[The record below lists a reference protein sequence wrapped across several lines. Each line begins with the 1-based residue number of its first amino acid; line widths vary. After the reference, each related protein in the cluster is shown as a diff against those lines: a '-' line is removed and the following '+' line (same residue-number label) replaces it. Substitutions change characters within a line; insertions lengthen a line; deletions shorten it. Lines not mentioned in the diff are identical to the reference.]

1 MTLGIAVL
9 GTGRIVETGYV
20 PAFKGVPE
28 AKLVALLSRDQKR
41 GDAFAAKTGI
51 PKAYA
56 DLGAL
61 LRDPAVDAVIVAT
74 PDATHE
80 EQVIAAAKAGKHILC
95 EKPRTTTLASAKP
108 MAEAVRKAG
117 VTFAMGYDNRF
128 NAGLKHIKDMID
140 RGELGPVR
148 YAHAHLTTAVS
159 DPNSWRAEGGQ
170 SKFWAMSASGTHVVD
185 IFRWYFGDPAE
196 VTGAMAAPA
205 FGVGKDE
212 IAIMI
217 MNYPGKLIASL
228 TVASV
233 LPAGNRI
240 ELHGDKGTITGEQV
254 FGRTSPKG
262 LITHNGKL
270 TRIPQTD
277 PFVHEL
283 RDFIAAIRD
292 KRAPLAGLD
301 DGVRNLDLM
310 DKAFEGPLYTKV

>member
-9 GTGRIVETGYV
+9 GTGRIVESGYV
-20 PAFKGVPE
+20 PAFKGVPD
-28 AKLVALLSRDQKR
+28 ARLIATLSRDQAR
-41 GDAFAAKTGI
+41 GDAFAAKMGI

-61 LRDPAVDAVIVAT
+61 LADPAVDAVIVAT

-95 EKPRTTTLASAKP
+95 EKPMTTTLASSKP
-108 MAEAVRKAG
+108 MADAVKKSG

-128 NAGLKHIKDMID
+128 NAGLQHIKAMID
-140 RGELGPVR
+140 GGELGAVR

-185 IFRWYFGDPAE
+185 IFRWFFGDPAE
-196 VTGAMAAPA
+196 VTGAMAAPVY
-205 FGVGKDE
+205 GVSKDE
-212 IAIMI
+212 IAVMI
-217 MNYPGKLIASL
+217 MNYPGRLMASL
-228 TVASV
+228 TVGAV

-240 ELHGDKGTITGEQV
+240 EVHGDKGTVTGEKV
-254 FGRTSPKG
+254 FGRTNPEAAM
-262 LITHNGKL
+262 THNGKAFK
-270 TRIPQTD
+270 IAQTD

-283 RDFIAAIRD
+283 RDFVEAIRD
-292 KRAPLAGLD
+292 KRQPLAGLD

-310 DKAFEGPLYTKV
+310 DKAFEGTLFTKV

>member
-1 MTLGIAVL
+1 MTLGIAIL

-20 PAFKGVPE
+20 PAFKSVEG
-28 AKLVALLSRDQKR
+28 AKPVAVLSREQKR
-41 GDAFAAKTGI
+41 GDEFAAKMGI
-51 PKAYA
+51 PKAYE
-56 DLGAL
+56 DLDAL

-95 EKPRTTTLASAKP
+95 EKPMTTTLASSKP
-108 MAEAVRKAG
+108 MAEAVKTAG

-128 NAGLKHIKDMID
+128 NAGLRHIKGMID
-140 RGELGPVR
+140 GGELGTVR

-205 FGVGKDE
+205 FGVDKDE

-217 MNYPGKLIASL
+217 MNYPGRLIASL

-240 ELHGDKGTITGEQV
+240 EIHGDKGTVVGEKV
-254 FGRTSPKG
+254 FGRTNPEG
-262 LITHNGKL
+262 LITHNGK
-270 TRIPQTD
+270 QTKIAQSD
-277 PFVHEL
+277 PFVDEL
-283 RDFIAAIRD
+283 RDFVEAIRD
-292 KRAPLAGLD
+292 KREPLAGLE
-301 DGVRNLDLM
+301 DGIRNLDLM
-310 DKAFEGPLYTKV
+310 DKAFEGPLFTKV